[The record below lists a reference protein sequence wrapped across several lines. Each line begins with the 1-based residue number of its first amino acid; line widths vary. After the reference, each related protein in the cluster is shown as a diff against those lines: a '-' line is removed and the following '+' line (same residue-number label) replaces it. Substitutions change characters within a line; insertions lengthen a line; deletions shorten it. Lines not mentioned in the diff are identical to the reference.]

1 MMSVCK
7 DHTNPTSVVLAE
19 NYYGMVYL
27 AESHGWSVS
36 VKAKK
41 SKLVYRVNSQCKI
54 IMLKTCKRFCD
65 QS

>member
-41 SKLVYRVNSQCKI
+41 SKLV
-54 IMLKTCKRFCD
+54 
-65 QS
+65 